1 MPSGSVSVLAGSS
14 MSIQGSPSLRL
25 CVGAHVGSIWP
36 EVMLQGVAETFTLY
50 GVLRKPF
57 AHVCKGTFAS
67 PLFCSVLHM
76 LLSCVVFSHL
86 ERESLLFNRTV
97 QNERTSED
105 APNQLGPCSHD
116 RRTTCEH

>member
-36 EVMLQGVAETFTLY
+36 EVMLQGVADAFTLY

-67 PLFCSVLHM
+67 PLMFCFTYVVVVCGAFASGKGVLA
-76 LLSCVVFSHL
+76 F
-86 ERESLLFNRTV
+86 
-97 QNERTSED
+97 
-105 APNQLGPCSHD
+105 
-116 RRTTCEH
+116 